1 MNLVLLTVIGLMIWV
16 VIRCAVWLA
25 LPVVFLIWEAL
36 DWLEEKLGRCPMEHT
51 THWREHGKQ
60 SQHTVIS

>member
-1 MNLVLLTVIGLMIWV
+1 MNLGLLIVIGLMMWV

-36 DWLEEKLGRCPMEHT
+36 DWLEEKLGRCPRRT
-51 THWREHGKQ
+51 REK
-60 SQHTVIS
+60 